1 MTKTLTIFIA
11 LLSLQFGYSQT
22 TSDFEN
28 FGLAPEQFLDG
39 SDGSGGFSSGNIRLL
54 NSFNDNYSS
63 WSGWA
68 ISSTT
73 DTLTPGFT
81 NQYSCIAGAGVD
93 NSSSYATAFVSGES
107 LLHTEGMG
115 QGVVEGFYINNS
127 TYAFLSMRDGDAFAK
142 KFGGEDGTDPDF
154 YYVSIKEHGSR
165 NVVNDSI
172 IFYLA
177 DFRFPDSADD
187 YIVDEWTWIDL
198 QRFENV
204 DTLAFTIHSSDVG
217 AFGVNTPAYF
227 CVDDIRTTDMALTS
241 TNETLIPEAKL
252 YPNPT
257 HGDIWVENLNTQNN
271 YQIIDVMGR
280 VQAAGIVSNSTN
292 RINLEGLTSGTYFI
306 KLDDENGRIRSQQ
319 VIIE

>member
-1 MTKTLTIFIA
+1 MIRTFTIFIA
-11 LLSLQFGYSQT
+11 LFSLQLGYSQT
-22 TSDFEN
+22 TADFEDFN
-28 FGLAPEQFLDG
+28 LSPEQFLDG
-39 SDGSGGFSSGNIRLL
+39 SDGSGGFSNGNVRLL
-54 NSFNDNYSS
+54 NDFNTNYGS

-68 ISSTT
+68 ISATT

-93 NSSSYATAFVSGES
+93 NSATYATSFVSGES

-115 QGVVEGFYINNS
+115 RGVLEGFYINNS
-127 TYAFLSMRDGDAFAK
+127 TYSFLSIRDGDAFAK

-177 DFRFPDSADD
+177 DYRFPDSADD
-187 YIVDEWTWIDL
+187 YIIDEWTWIDL

-204 DTLAFTIHSSDVG
+204 DTLAFTVHSSDVG
-217 AFGVNTPAYF
+217 AFGINTPAYF
-227 CVDDIRTTDMALTS
+227 CVDNIVTTDMALTS
-241 TNETLIPEAKL
+241 TNETTISSMSL

-257 HGDIWVENLNTQNN
+257 HGDIWIENLDALNN
-271 YQIIDVMGR
+271 YQIIDMMGR
-280 VQAAGIVSNSTN
+280 IQSSGVISDSNN
-292 RINLEGLTSGTYFI
+292 RLNLEGLNPGIYFI
-306 KLDDENGRIRSQQ
+306 RLEDRSG
-319 VIIE
+319 VISSQEFIVR